1 MTEGPDS
8 WFSRWGNCIVNNCP
22 NDDDLWCEYASL
34 TVRWDVKMTKADLM
48 QLFTAQCDGTVGGPL
63 TKQSV
68 PYPLRDWMP
77 KDTPK
82 STVLSSTTATSTP
95 NRTAIDVIST
105 GTAGPRPA
113 NSAGTTSDSK
123 ATILNDRSGS
133 YSHSTATTTPVPA
146 ERYGSKPVLNVATI
160 IGIAIGGTLLL
171 AFVVGLVAFILRRRK
186 RKQVSTPV
194 AMPPGSREV
203 YTKAE
208 LDGNM
213 VTYYDTKCGEGAP
226 ANTSVVYAELDA
238 GSPVKELAG
247 YPVSSKK
254 D

>member
-82 STVLSSTTATSTP
+82 STVLSSTTATSTA
-95 NRTAIDVIST
+95 NRTAIDVVST

-123 ATILNDRSGS
+123 ATILNDKSGS

-194 AMPPGSREV
+194 AMPPGSREA

-213 VTYYDTKCGEGAP
+213 VAYYDTKCGEGAP
-226 ANTSVVYAELDA
+226 ANTSVVYAELDG
-238 GSPVKELAG
+238 GSHVKE
-247 YPVSSKK
+247 
-254 D
+254 

>member
-1 MTEGPDS
+1 M
-8 WFSRWGNCIVNNCP
+8 
-22 NDDDLWCEYASL
+22 L
-34 TVRWDVKMTKADLM
+34 
-48 QLFTAQCDGTVGGPL
+48 LFTAQCDGTVGGPL

-82 STVLSSTTATSTP
+82 SSVLSSTTATSTA
-95 NRTAIDVIST
+95 NRTAIDLVST

-113 NSAGTTSDSK
+113 NSEGTTSDSQ
-123 ATILNDRSGS
+123 ATILDDQSDS
-133 YSHSTATTTPVPA
+133 SSHSTATVTSVPA
-146 ERYGSKPVLNVATI
+146 DRYRSKPVLNIATI
-160 IGIAIGGTLLL
+160 IGIAIGGTVLL

-186 RKQVSTPV
+186 RKQVSTLV
-194 AMPPGSREV
+194 ALPTGSREV

-213 VTYYDTKCGEGAP
+213 VAYYDTKCGEGAP
-226 ANTSVVYAELDA
+226 ANTPVVYAELDG
-238 GSPVKELAG
+238 GSPVKELPG

-254 D
+254 N

>member
-1 MTEGPDS
+1 M
-8 WFSRWGNCIVNNCP
+8 
-22 NDDDLWCEYASL
+22 L
-34 TVRWDVKMTKADLM
+34 
-48 QLFTAQCDGTVGGPL
+48 LFTAQCDGTVGGPL

-68 PYPLRDWMP
+68 SYPLRDWMP

-82 STVLSSTTATSTP
+82 SSVLSSTTATSTA
-95 NRTAIDVIST
+95 NRTAIDLVST

-113 NSAGTTSDSK
+113 NSEGTTSDSK
-123 ATILNDRSGS
+123 ATILDDKSDS
-133 YSHSTATTTPVPA
+133 PSHSTATVTPVPA
-146 ERYGSKPVLNVATI
+146 DRYRSKLVLNIATI
-160 IGIAIGGTLLL
+160 IGIAIGGTVLL

-186 RKQVSTPV
+186 RKQVSTLV
-194 AMPPGSREV
+194 ALPPGSREV

-213 VTYYDTKCGEGAP
+213 VAYCDTKCGEGAP
-226 ANTSVVYAELDA
+226 ANTSVVYAELDG

-254 D
+254 N

>member
-1 MTEGPDS
+1 
-8 WFSRWGNCIVNNCP
+8 
-22 NDDDLWCEYASL
+22 
-34 TVRWDVKMTKADLM
+34 MTKTDLM
-48 QLFTAQCDGTVGGPL
+48 LLFTAQCYGTVGGPL

-82 STVLSSTTATSTP
+82 SSVLSSTTATSTA
-95 NRTAIDVIST
+95 NRTAIDLVST

-113 NSAGTTSDSK
+113 NSEGTTSDSK
-123 ATILNDRSGS
+123 ATILDDKSDS
-133 YSHSTATTTPVPA
+133 PSHSTATVTPVPA
-146 ERYGSKPVLNVATI
+146 DRYRSKLVLNIATI
-160 IGIAIGGTLLL
+160 IGIAIGGTVLL

-186 RKQVSTPV
+186 RKQVSTLV
-194 AMPPGSREV
+194 ALPPGSREV
-203 YTKAE
+203 YTKSE

-213 VTYYDTKCGEGAP
+213 VAYCDTKCGEGAP
-226 ANTSVVYAELDA
+226 ANTSVVYAELDG

-254 D
+254 N